1 MINYKKKDAYIRS
14 LYSYITILVS
24 NAIQNSR
31 WGHEGRRMMPRTRR
45 HAPVRTVIES
55 EYVDVHNPSDL
66 SRGTIN

>member
-1 MINYKKKDAYIRS
+1 
-14 LYSYITILVS
+14 
-24 NAIQNSR
+24 
-31 WGHEGRRMMPRTRR
+31 MMPRTRR